1 MYDKAAIVDMLC
13 NRRIRVGCFMKIGLF
28 FREKK
33 VAGKDFQ
40 REKEFTISE
49 LRKYDGK
56 EGRPAYF
63 VCSGNVYDI
72 TSSDQW
78 TDGEHYSMHT
88 AGSDLTDALAGA
100 PHGEEVLEK
109 FKVVGVLKA

>member
-1 MYDKAAIVDMLC
+1 MYDKAAIIDMLC

-49 LRKYDGK
+49 LR
-56 EGRPAYF
+56 
-63 VCSGNVYDI
+63 
-72 TSSDQW
+72 
-78 TDGEHYSMHT
+78 MHT